1 MSDIAKLI
9 MAFFVGIAIALGC
22 VFVFMRSSAPPH
34 ELVAAGAP
42 AEGPVAPMAG
52 PAEAVRQVAEPEPER
67 RVAPKPV
74 KAKAKRQKAPEPVD
88 TPAPAPAKAPDREPA
103 PAASSFAPPPAPA
116 YTPPPAPVPPKQQPH
131 TVTLP
136 AGTALSVRLN
146 ETVSTER
153 NSSGD
158 SFRATL
164 VAPVVVDGFVIADR
178 GSKVQGQV
186 VEADRSGRVKGRAN
200 LSLALTEINTTDGQ
214 RVRVQTNSVI
224 REASASKGSDTA
236 KIAAGSAIGALIGGL
251 TGGGKGAAIG
261 AGAGGAAGTGVVL
274 GTRGK
279 DVMLPNETAL
289 TFKLVSPVTITEQ
302 FHN

>member
-9 MAFFVGIAIALGC
+9 VAFFVGIAIALGC
-22 VFVFMRSSAPPH
+22 VFVFMRSSPPPN

-42 AEGPVAPMAG
+42 TEAPTAPVAG
-52 PAEAVRQVAEPEPER
+52 PAETAARRVAEPER
-67 RVAPKPV
+67 RVTPKPV
-74 KAKAKRQKAPEPVD
+74 KVKRQKAPEPVD
-88 TPAPAPAKAPDREPA
+88 APAAVPAKAPDPEPA

-116 YTPPPAPVPPKQQPH
+116 FTPPPAPVPPEQQPH

-164 VAPVVVDGFVIADR
+164 LAPVVVDGFVIADR

-186 VEADRSGRVKGRAN
+186 VEADRSGRVRGRAN
-200 LSLALTEINTTDGQ
+200 LSLALREINTTDGQ

-279 DVMLPNETAL
+279 DVTLPNETAL
-289 TFKLVSPVTITEQ
+289 TFKLVVPVAITEQ